1 MFVLHHV
8 ATCCTALP
16 HATEGQPPPW
26 TTQNR
31 LPSVPLKTKRG
42 AARKCLRA
50 LECMAIAA
58 GASICTERRNSSCPS
73 AQNIQRRAQHSPTAL
88 QHFACKMQRATYSVQ
103 HGPVGG
109 LTCTE
114 RRKSSL
120 RSRTSSTNPMSAAL
134 IGTPSRS
141 TISAT
146 YCAASHHQAASIMQ
160 RAAGRPSLAAIC
172 DRVPTRTRDAQR
184 KKALEAHRPAQ
195 TDGCARFRESAPV
208 SRDRQVCGVCR
219 MAGGYMRPLRRL
231 ASWASPLP
239 SLAPERPP
247 TLHIQTH
254 NCSHPC
260 GSAAT

>member
-8 ATCCTALP
+8 ATCCTALL
-16 HATEGQPPPW
+16 HATEGQTPPW

-58 GASICTERRNSSCPS
+58 GASICTERRNSSCRS

-120 RSRTSSTNPMSAAL
+120 RSRTSSTNPTSAAL

-160 RAAGRPSLAAIC
+160 RAQQAGRRSRPFATECRRARAMHSERKRSRHTGRRRPTAAHG
-172 DRVPTRTRDAQR
+172 
-184 KKALEAHRPAQ
+184 L
-195 TDGCARFRESAPV
+195 GS
-208 SRDRQVCGVCR
+208 
-219 MAGGYMRPLRRL
+219 LRRL
-231 ASWASPLP
+231 AVTGRCAACAVWQ
-239 SLAPERPP
+239 ED
-247 TLHIQTH
+247 I
-254 NCSHPC
+254 C
-260 GSAAT
+260 GRYVG